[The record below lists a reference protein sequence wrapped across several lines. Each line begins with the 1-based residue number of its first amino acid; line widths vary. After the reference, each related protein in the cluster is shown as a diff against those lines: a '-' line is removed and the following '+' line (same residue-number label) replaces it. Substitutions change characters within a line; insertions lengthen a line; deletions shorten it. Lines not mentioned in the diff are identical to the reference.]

1 MKIKLS
7 GLTEN
12 NHLFINILHPIA
24 NRPFSHG
31 RSSAIEISWNKI
43 KFLQRGEF
51 KPYRIF
57 WVQQDAHHLIVL
69 IHKYGRRD
77 VMP

>member
-1 MKIKLS
+1 MKIKVS

-31 RSSAIEISWNKI
+31 RSTAKEISWKKI
-43 KFLQRGEF
+43 KFLRRGE
-51 KPYRIF
+51 YRIF
-57 WVQQDAHHLIVL
+57 WVHQDAHHLIVL